1 MQVWIYLQQLE
12 ALLVLKD
19 EISSNSTHIVVGTA
33 GIPLWKIVKN
43 PASSIF
49 GTTAMLFFFSKGLAT
64 IESEFMFLQ
73 FW

>member
-1 MQVWIYLQQLE
+1 MKYPLIQ
-12 ALLVLKD
+12 LLV
-19 EISSNSTHIVVGTA
+19 VVGTA
-33 GIPLWKIVKN
+33 RIPLKIVKN
-43 PASSIF
+43 PGSSIF